1 MLKRFKEYFSIIW
14 QKGRNSSSEL
24 FWFTGGQIVILVLSF
39 FTIKII
45 SRIGTGEFG
54 IYSLIITLSF
64 LLSAVYYGPIQQGF
78 TRFFYIYAEKNQA
91 PLFTRM
97 MIRFI
102 FFSTFG
108 LLAVVLPLALG
119 IQSFFNKNYLL
130 LILLTGTF
138 IAFSKSSEFFNASF
152 NILRKRKE
160 NSLLQS
166 LEKLAIIIVL
176 LFLLFYKSLAL
187 LNILIGLSF
196 VALIFSLLKY
206 SFFKKSMLDSA
217 ASSKS
222 VKKEIFTT
230 IFTYSTPFLVWGLS
244 GWLQLNS
251 EKWIIAKMLSTSDV
265 GIYSVMVSLVSI
277 LIGIP
282 NTLLNEFSLPIIFQQ
297 FTNLNEHEKT
307 ENGLNYINILS
318 WLVAALTILS
328 TIVTFFFGKYL
339 ILLISYK
346 EYLIYYQLLPLLTLG
361 TGLFLTAQ
369 TMSTLG
375 LALNHPKVYLV
386 PKVLI
391 GIISVGLNF
400 IFISKFGVNGAA
412 YTVLS
417 VGIVFFIY
425 ISLINKKLVS
435 DLRK

>member
-1 MLKRFKEYFSIIW
+1 MLKRFKEYFSVIL

-45 SRIGTGEFG
+45 SRIGAGEYG
-54 IYSLIITLSF
+54 IYSLIITISF

-91 PLFTRM
+91 PLFTGM

-102 FFSTFG
+102 FFSTLG
-108 LLAVVLPLALG
+108 LLVVVLPLALSV
-119 IQSFFNKNYLL
+119 QSFFNKNYLL
-130 LILLTGTF
+130 LILLIGAF
-138 IAFSKSSEFFNASF
+138 IAFSKSSEFFNTSF

-160 NSLLQS
+160 NSVLQS

-176 LFLLFYKSLAL
+176 LFLLFYKSLDL

-206 SFFKKSMLDSA
+206 FYFRNSMPA
-217 ASSKS
+217 TEPSSKS
-222 VKKEIFTT
+222 VKKEIFSA
-230 IFTYSTPFLVWGLS
+230 IITYSTPFLAWGLS

-307 ENGLNYINILS
+307 ESGLNYIFILS
-318 WLVAALTILS
+318 WLVAALTVIS
-328 TIVTFFFGKYL
+328 TIFTFFFGKYL

-346 EYLIYYQLLPLLTLG
+346 EYLIYHQLLPLLTLG

-369 TMSTLG
+369 TMCTLG
-375 LALNHPKVYLV
+375 LALNNPKIYII

-391 GIISVGLNF
+391 GIAALILNF

-417 VGIVFFIY
+417 VGIIFFVY
-425 ISLINKKLVS
+425 ISLINKKLVAA
-435 DLRK
+435 LRK

>member
-39 FTIKII
+39 FTVKII
-45 SRIGTGEFG
+45 SRIGTGEYG

-78 TRFFYIYAEKNQA
+78 TRFFYIYAEKNQT
-91 PLFTRM
+91 PLFTKM

-102 FFSTFG
+102 FFSTIG

-119 IQSFFNKNYLL
+119 IQSFFNKNYLP
-130 LILLTGTF
+130 LILFTGTF
-138 IAFSKSSEFFNASF
+138 ISFSKSSEFFNASF

-160 NSLLQS
+160 NSVLQS

-176 LFLLFYKSLAL
+176 LSLLFYKSLAL

-196 VALIFSLLKY
+196 VALIFSMLKY
-206 SFFKKSMLDSA
+206 FFFKKSMHDTA

-222 VKKEIFTT
+222 VKKEIFTAL
-230 IFTYSTPFLVWGLS
+230 ITYSTPFLVWGLS

-265 GIYSVMVSLVSI
+265 GIYSVMISLVAI

-307 ENGLNYINILS
+307 ENGLNYIFILS
-318 WLVAALTILS
+318 WLVAALTVVS

-346 EYLIYYQLLPLLTLG
+346 EYLIYYQLLPLLTFG

-369 TMSTLG
+369 TMINLG
-375 LALNHPKVYLV
+375 LALNSPKVYLI
-386 PKVLI
+386 PKVSI
-391 GIISVGLNF
+391 GIISVVLSLILINY
-400 IFISKFGVNGAA
+400 FGVKGAA
-412 YTVLS
+412 YAVLT
-417 VGIVFFIY
+417 VGIIFFIS
-425 ISLINKKLVS
+425 ISLINKKLVAA
-435 DLRK
+435 LRK

>member
-24 FWFTGGQIVILVLSF
+24 LWFTGGQIVILVLSF
-39 FTIKII
+39 FTVKII
-45 SRIGTGEFG
+45 SRIGTGEYG

-91 PLFTRM
+91 PLFTKM

-102 FFSTFG
+102 FFSTLG
-108 LLAVVLPLALG
+108 LLAVVLPMALG

-130 LILLTGTF
+130 LILFIGTF
-138 IAFSKSSEFFNASF
+138 IAFSKSSEFFNVSF

-160 NSLLQS
+160 NSVLQS
-166 LEKLAIIIVL
+166 LEKLAIIIML

-206 SFFKKSMLDSA
+206 SFFKKGIHDTA
-217 ASSKS
+217 ASSKT
-222 VKKEIFTT
+222 VKKEIFTA
-230 IFTYSTPFLVWGLS
+230 IITYSTPFLVWGLS

-265 GIYSVMVSLVSI
+265 GIYSVMVSLVAI

-307 ENGLNYINILS
+307 ESGLNYIFILS
-318 WLVAALTILS
+318 WLVAALTVVS
-328 TIVTFFFGKYL
+328 TIVTFFLGEYL

-346 EYLIYYQLLPLLTLG
+346 EYLIYYRLLPLLTFG

-369 TMSTLG
+369 TMINLG
-375 LALNHPKVYLV
+375 LALNNPKVYLI
-386 PKVLI
+386 PKVSI
-391 GIISVGLNF
+391 GIISVVLNL
-400 IFISKFGVNGAA
+400 ILINYFGVKGAA
-412 YTVLS
+412 YAVLT
-417 VGIVFFIY
+417 VGIIFFIS
-425 ISLINKKLVS
+425 ISLINKKLVAA
-435 DLRK
+435 LRK